1 MFSMPLANRE
11 PYSRSPIVSLSSRLG
26 WLRPTLLACSGPLAH
41 PGGMRSKRK
50 NRAPWAGPRG
60 VDAVLEEWLESRIVK
75 PCFTADETVPG
86 RGART
91 APLPPTLPT
100 PIAFAL
106 RGRDITQ
113 LYEHQARAFE
123 AARGVTGKGTRAVVV
138 ATPTASGK
146 SYCFHLPVLSTLLED
161 PDARALYL
169 YPTKALA
176 RDQEAGLRDL
186 MKASGLSAGAVVYD
200 GDTPGDARRAARERS
215 GIVLTNPD
223 MLHAGILPHHTA
235 WARTFQNLKYVVV
248 DELHTYKGVFGS
260 HVANVL
266 RRLMRVARFHGSR
279 PVLIGATATIGN
291 PREHGARMFGCDPD
305 TDEIASITEN
315 GAPQGERRVF
325 LFNPPVVN
333 SELGIRASY
342 VKQAVM
348 LATDLVRAHVPTI
361 VFGQSRNNVEVML
374 RYLRDKVAPHV
385 DPSRIMGYRGGYL
398 PEQRREIERKLR
410 DGEVLCVVATNA
422 LELGIDIGGLD
433 AVICAGYPGSVA
445 ATWQRFG
452 RAGRRGDRSICVLVT
467 SSAPLDQYLAREP
480 QYLLGAPVEEARIDP
495 DNPEILIQ
503 HVKCAAFEL
512 PFRRGETF
520 GSLDPTETASAL
532 EFLVSHRVLHETA
545 SGTFHWASDAYPAN
559 NVSLRSVGWDN
570 VVIIDAEHDKTI
582 AEIDWRGAH
591 TMVHE
596 QAIYQHDGEC
606 WQVEKFD
613 YENHKAFV
621 RKVKPDYW
629 TDAMTYT
636 TVNVLEEFGT
646 SEPREAQR
654 SEPSP
659 FPTGYGEV
667 SVVEKVVGYK
677 KIKFYTHEN
686 AGYGD
691 VRLPEMQMHTTAFWL
706 TVPESVCAQIPQGR
720 AAAIDGLRGAGIA
733 LETVATLAL
742 MCDPR
747 DLGCT
752 LGDTALEERGARSA
766 ERDESSGGS
775 RGAQLPERGEGAEG
789 VPKKARGG
797 PAPGYDPTLFLYE
810 HTPGGI
816 GLSERIFE
824 ERDVLLARALSLVEG
839 CPCASGCPACV
850 GPSGG
855 DGPPL
860 DVFGAAN
867 DAEAPRRGRTSSR
880 SDRGRKAVAIEIL
893 RRASRGA
900 EGLTPR

>member
-1 MFSMPLANRE
+1 MGDRR
-11 PYSRSPIVSLSSRLG
+11 SRKV
-26 WLRPTLLACSGPLAH
+26 
-41 PGGMRSKRK
+41 
-50 NRAPWAGPRG
+50 PWKGARG
-60 VDAVLEEWLESRIVK
+60 VDAVVEQWLESRVVK
-75 PCFTADETVPG
+75 PCLTADETVPG
-86 RGART
+86 REPRT
-91 APLPPTLPT
+91 APLPPGLPT

-106 RGRDITQ
+106 RGRGVTE
-113 LYEHQARAFE
+113 LYEHQARAFA
-123 AARGVTGKGTRAVVV
+123 AARDPKTRAVVV

-161 PDARALYL
+161 RDARALYL

-186 MKASGLSAGAVVYD
+186 MKASGLETGAVVYD
-200 GDTPGDARRAARERS
+200 GDTPGDARRAARERT

-266 RRLMRVARFHGSR
+266 RRLMRIARFHGSS

-291 PREHGARMFGCDPD
+291 PREHAARIFGVDVESEAL
-305 TDEIASITEN
+305 TSITEN

-325 LFNPPVVN
+325 MFNPPVVN
-333 SELGIRASY
+333 AELGIRASY

-348 LATDLVRAHVPTI
+348 LATDLVRAQVPTI

-374 RYLRDKVAPHV
+374 RYLRDKVATTSRGEGPHTTGV
-385 DPSRIMGYRGGYL
+385 DASRIMGYRGGYL

-410 DGEVLCVVATNA
+410 SGEVLCVVATNA

-480 QYLLGAPVEEARIDP
+480 QYLLGAPVEEARIDG

-503 HVKCAAFEL
+503 HVKCGAFEL
-512 PFRRGETF
+512 PFRRGESF
-520 GSLDPTETASAL
+520 GSLDADETAAAL
-532 EFLVSHRVLHETA
+532 EFLVQHRVLHETRGA
-545 SGTFHWASDAYPAN
+545 DGTGTFHWAADAYPAN

-636 TVNVLEEFGT
+636 TVSVMEEFGT
-646 SEPREAQR
+646 AKDDVA
-654 SEPSP
+654 
-659 FPTGYGEV
+659 FPTGWGEV

-706 TVPESVCAQIPQGR
+706 TVPESVCLTIPQGR

-733 LETVATLAL
+733 LETVATLSL

-752 LGDTALEERGARSA
+752 LGDTALDPAD
-766 ERDESSGGS
+766 RDEDEP
-775 RGAQLPERGEGAEG
+775 A
-789 VPKKARGG
+789 VPRKSRGG
-797 PAPGYDPTLFLYE
+797 PQPGYDPTLFLYE

-816 GLSERIFE
+816 GLAERIFE
-824 ERDVLLARALSLVEG
+824 ERQVLLGRALELVLG
-839 CPCASGCPACV
+839 CPCDSGCPACV
-850 GPSGG
+850 GPNAGL
-855 DGPPL
+855 DLPPAAASSA
-860 DVFGAAN
+860 DAPANDTAAAN
-867 DAEAPRRGRTSSR
+867 VPL
-880 SDRGRKAVAIEIL
+880 GRKGVAVRIL
-893 RRASRGA
+893 RHAIASSGSA
-900 EGLTPR
+900 

>member
-1 MFSMPLANRE
+1 MFRRARAGEGPGTLLNRPHRVTRLFRRQKTASMFSMSPPPPPSGRTN
-11 PYSRSPIVSLSSRLG
+11 SRI
-26 WLRPTLLACSGPLAH
+26 
-41 PGGMRSKRK
+41 
-50 NRAPWAGPRG
+50 PWKGTRG
-60 VDAVLEEWLESRIVK
+60 VDAVVEEWLDSRIVK
-75 PCFTADETVPG
+75 PCLTADKTVPG
-86 RGART
+86 RDPRT
-91 APLPPTLPT
+91 APLPPGLPSQL
-100 PIAFAL
+100 AFAL
-106 RGRDITQ
+106 RGRGVTE
-113 LYEHQARAFE
+113 LYEHQAKAFI
-123 AARGVTGKGTRAVVV
+123 AARDPRTRALVV

-146 SYCFHLPVLSTLLED
+146 SYCFHLPVLSRMLED
-161 PDARALYL
+161 RDARALYL

-176 RDQEAGLRDL
+176 RDQEAGLRDI
-186 MKASGLSAGAVVYD
+186 MRASGLETGAVVYD
-200 GDTPGDARRAARERS
+200 GDTPGDARRAARERT

-266 RRLMRVARFHGSR
+266 RRLMRVAKFHGSN

-291 PREHGARMFGCDPD
+291 PREHAARIFGIDP
-305 TDEIASITEN
+305 ENQEELVAITEN

-325 LFNPPVVN
+325 MFNPPVVN
-333 SELGIRASY
+333 AELGIRASY

-374 RYLRDKVAPHV
+374 RYLRDRVAPDV
-385 DPSRIMGYRGGYL
+385 DASRVMGYRGGYL

-410 DGEVLCVVATNA
+410 AGEVLCVVATNA

-452 RAGRRGDRSICVLVT
+452 RAGRRGERSICVLVT

-480 QYLLGAPVEEARIDP
+480 EYLLGAPVEEARIDA

-503 HVKCAAFEL
+503 HLKCGAFEL
-512 PFRRGETF
+512 PFRRGEKYGT
-520 GSLDPTETASAL
+520 LDASETSAAL
-532 EFLVSHRVLHETA
+532 EFLVAHKVLHETND
-545 SGTFHWASDAYPAN
+545 TFHWAADAYPAN
-559 NVSLRSVGWDN
+559 NVSLRSIGWDN

-636 TVNVLEEFGT
+636 TVGVLEEFGT
-646 SEPREAQR
+646 SPASPLQTPMNQGAGEAKTA
-654 SEPSP
+654 
-659 FPTGYGEV
+659 FPAGWGEV

-752 LGDTALEERGARSA
+752 LGDTALDEESPASSPRRAEGEEERA
-766 ERDESSGGS
+766 
-775 RGAQLPERGEGAEG
+775 P
-789 VPKKARGG
+789 VPRKIRGG
-797 PAPGYDPTLFLYE
+797 PAPGYSPTLFLYE

-816 GLSERIFE
+816 GLAERIFE
-824 ERDVLLARALSLVEG
+824 QREVLIARALRLVEG
-839 CPCASGCPACV
+839 CPCECGCPACV
-850 GPSGG
+850 GPNAGL
-855 DGPPL
+855 DAPPSQL
-860 DVFGAAN
+860 PDAVQRSLSSAPAN
-867 DAEAPRRGRTSSR
+867 DDARRKPVVAN
-880 SDRGRKAVAIEIL
+880 DRPLGRKAVAIDIL
-893 RRASRGA
+893 RRASHA
-900 EGLTPR
+900 S

>member
-1 MFSMPLANRE
+1 MA
-11 PYSRSPIVSLSSRLG
+11 
-26 WLRPTLLACSGPLAH
+26 TKA
-41 PGGMRSKRK
+41 
-50 NRAPWAGPRG
+50 RAAWQFERG
-60 VDAVLEEWLESRIVK
+60 VDSVLDRWLASRIVR
-75 PCFTADETVPG
+75 PCLTADEVVQG
-86 RGART
+86 REARML
-91 APLPPTLPT
+91 PFPSDLPPS
-100 PIAFAL
+100 IGAAL
-106 RGRDITQ
+106 RSRGVSE
-113 LYEHQARAFE
+113 LYAHQARAFV
-123 AARGVTGKGTRAVVV
+123 AARGPGTAGVVV

-146 SYCFHLPVLSTLLED
+146 SYCFHLPVLAALLED

-176 RDQEAGLRDL
+176 RDQEAALREL
-186 MKASGLSAGAVVYD
+186 MRDASLPAGAVVYD

-235 WARTFQNLKYVVV
+235 WARTFQNLQYVVV

-266 RRLMRVARFHGSR
+266 RRLMRVARFHGSK

-291 PREHGARMFGCDPD
+291 PAEHAARLFGLR
-305 TDEIASITEN
+305 DEELVTITEN
-315 GAPQGERRVF
+315 GAPQGDRRVF
-325 LFNPPVVN
+325 VFNPPVVN

-348 LATDLVRAHVPTI
+348 LAADLVRARVPTL

-374 RYLRDKVAPHV
+374 RYLRDKAASGEGAASPAE
-385 DPSRIMGYRGGYL
+385 IMGYRGGYL
-398 PEQRREIERKLR
+398 PAERREIERKLR

-422 LELGIDIGGLD
+422 LELGIDIGSLD

-452 RAGRRGDRSICVLVT
+452 RAGRRGATSICVLVT
-467 SSAPLDQYLAREP
+467 SSAPLDQFLAREP
-480 QYLLGAPVEEARIDP
+480 AFLLGAPVEEARIDP

-503 HVKCAAFEL
+503 HVKCAAFES
-512 PFRRGETF
+512 PFRRGEAF
-520 GSLDPTETASAL
+520 GSLDSAETAAAL
-532 EFLVSHRVLHETA
+532 DFLVHHRVLHESNA
-545 SGTFHWASDAYPAN
+545 TFHWATDVYPAN
-559 NVSLRSVGWDN
+559 GVSLRSVGWDN
-570 VVIIDAEHDKTI
+570 VVIIDREHDKTI

-606 WQVEKFD
+606 WQVERFD

-636 TVNVLEEFGT
+636 TVSVLEEFD
-646 SEPREAQR
+646 
-654 SEPSP
+654 
-659 FPTGYGEV
+659 TGLVAESALPAWPAGWGEV

-706 TVPESVCAQIPQGR
+706 TVPEEICQGLPAGR
-720 AAAIDGLRGAGIA
+720 AAAVDALRGIGIA

-747 DLGCT
+747 DLGAT
-752 LGDTALEERGARSA
+752 LGDTALESDVPRKQGGAS
-766 ERDESSGGS
+766 
-775 RGAQLPERGEGAEG
+775 PN
-789 VPKKARGG
+789 
-797 PAPGYDPTLFLYE
+797 GYNPTLFLYE

-816 GLSERIFE
+816 GLAERIFE
-824 ERDVLLARALSLVEG
+824 QRETLLWRALALVRG
-839 CPCASGCPACV
+839 CPCSAGCPACV
-850 GPSGG
+850 GPTG
-855 DGPPL
+855 D
-860 DVFGAAN
+860 AA
-867 DAEAPRRGRTSSR
+867 EHSR
-880 SDRGRKAVAIEIL
+880 KQVAVSLL
-893 RRASRGA
+893 RRLFPEIARSG
-900 EGLTPR
+900 

>member
-1 MFSMPLANRE
+1 MRK
-11 PYSRSPIVSLSSRLG
+11 SRS
-26 WLRPTLLACSGPLAH
+26 
-41 PGGMRSKRK
+41 K
-50 NRAPWAGPRG
+50 RAPWAGPRG
-60 VDAVLEEWLESRIVK
+60 VDAVLEDWLESRIVK
-75 PCFTADETVPG
+75 PCLTADETMPG
-86 RGART
+86 REARM
-91 APLPPTLPT
+91 APLPPGLPT

-106 RGRDITQ
+106 RGRDVTQ

-123 AARGVTGKGTRAVVV
+123 AARSPTTRAVIV

-161 PDARALYL
+161 RDARALYL

-176 RDQEAGLRDL
+176 RDQEAGLREL
-186 MKASGLSAGAVVYD
+186 MKASGLETGAVVYD

-215 GIVLTNPD
+215 GIILTNPD
-223 MLHAGILPHHTA
+223 MLHSGILPHHTA

-260 HVANVL
+260 HVANVI
-266 RRLMRVARFHGSR
+266 RRLMRVAKFHGST
-279 PVLIGATATIGN
+279 PKLIGATATIGN
-291 PREHGARMFGCDPD
+291 PREHGARMFGCDVD
-305 TDEIASITEN
+305 SEEIVAITEN

-325 LFNPPVVN
+325 MFNPPVVN
-333 SELGIRASY
+333 EELGIRASY

-348 LATDLVRAHVPTI
+348 LATDLVRARVPTI

-374 RYLRDKVAPHV
+374 RYLRDKVHPDV
-385 DPSRIMGYRGGYL
+385 DASKVMGYRGGYL
-398 PEQRREIERKLR
+398 PEQRREIEKKRR
-410 DGEVLCVVATNA
+410 EGEILCVVATNA

-480 QYLLGAPVEEARIDP
+480 KYLLGAAVEEARIDP
-495 DNPEILIQ
+495 DNPEIVIQ

-512 PFRRGETF
+512 PFRRGEEF
-520 GSLDPTETASAL
+520 GGLDQDDTASAL
-532 EFLVSHRVLHETA
+532 EFLVSHRVLHET

-636 TVNVLEEFGT
+636 TVNVLEEFST
-646 SEPREAQR
+646 APAEPEGV
-654 SEPSP
+654 S

-706 TVPESVCAQIPQGR
+706 TVPESVCMEIPHGR

-752 LGDTALEERGARSA
+752 LGDTAL
-766 ERDESSGGS
+766 DEPGV
-775 RGAQLPERGEGAEG
+775 EGA
-789 VPKKARGG
+789 PRKARGG
-797 PAPGYDPTLFLYE
+797 PTPGYDPTLFLYE

-816 GLSERIFE
+816 GLSQRIFE
-824 ERDVLLARALSLVEG
+824 ERETLLARALELVQG
-839 CPCASGCPACV
+839 CPCESGCPACV
-850 GPSGG
+850 GPANPLTA
-855 DGPPL
+855 PPA
-860 DVFGAAN
+860 DVFGMMEAAN
-867 DAEAPRRGRTSSR
+867 DAGQDRKTR
-880 SDRGRKAVAIEIL
+880 DRGRSVTGRKGVAIEIL
-893 RRASRGA
+893 RRARGSRA
-900 EGLTPR
+900 AP

>member
-1 MFSMPLANRE
+1 
-11 PYSRSPIVSLSSRLG
+11 
-26 WLRPTLLACSGPLAH
+26 
-41 PGGMRSKRK
+41 MR
-50 NRAPWAGPRG
+50 
-60 VDAVLEEWLESRIVK
+60 
-75 PCFTADETVPG
+75 
-86 RGART
+86 
-91 APLPPTLPT
+91 
-100 PIAFAL
+100 
-106 RGRDITQ
+106 
-113 LYEHQARAFE
+113 
-123 AARGVTGKGTRAVVV
+123 
-138 ATPTASGK
+138 
-146 SYCFHLPVLSTLLED
+146 
-161 PDARALYL
+161 
-169 YPTKALA
+169 
-176 RDQEAGLRDL
+176 
-186 MKASGLSAGAVVYD
+186 ASGLASGAVVYD
-200 GDTPGDARRAARERS
+200 GDTPGDARRAAREKT

-235 WARTFQNLKYVVV
+235 WARTFQNLRYVVV

-266 RRLMRVARFHGSR
+266 RRLMRVAKFHGSN

-291 PREHGARMFGCDPD
+291 PREHAARIFGIDPA
-305 TDEIASITEN
+305 DEDALTAITEN

-325 LFNPPVVN
+325 MFNPPVVN
-333 SELGIRASY
+333 AELGIRASY

-374 RYLRDKVAPHV
+374 RYLRDKVSPDIDA
-385 DPSRIMGYRGGYL
+385 SRIMGYRGGYL

-410 DGEVLCVVATNA
+410 EGEVLCVVATNA

-452 RAGRRGDRSICVLVT
+452 RAGRRGERSICVLVT

-480 QYLLGAPVEEARIDP
+480 EYLLGAPVEEARIDA
-495 DNPEILIQ
+495 DNPEIIIQ
-503 HVKCAAFEL
+503 HLKCGAFEL
-512 PFRRGETF
+512 PFRRGESYGT
-520 GSLDPTETASAL
+520 LDAGETAAAL
-532 EFLVSHRVLHETA
+532 EFLVAHKVLHETND
-545 SGTFHWASDAYPAN
+545 TFHWAADAYPAN
-559 NVSLRSVGWDN
+559 NVSLRSIGWDN

-636 TVNVLEEFGT
+636 TVSVLEEFGT
-646 SEPREAQR
+646 GPTAVIDPRPACA
-654 SEPSP
+654 PDAW
-659 FPTGYGEV
+659 PTGWGEV

-706 TVPESVCAQIPQGR
+706 TVPESVCMQIPQGR

-733 LETVATLAL
+733 LETVSTLAL

-752 LGDTALEERGARSA
+752 LGDTAL
-766 ERDESSGGS
+766 DESDDSQGS
-775 RGAQLPERGEGAEG
+775 ADEAAPPIPRK
-789 VPKKARGG
+789 VRGG
-797 PAPGYDPTLFLYE
+797 PAPGYSPTLFIYE

-816 GLSERIFE
+816 GLAERIFE
-824 ERDVLLARALSLVEG
+824 QREVLLARALRLVEG
-839 CPCASGCPACV
+839 CPCEFGCPACV
-850 GPSGG
+850 GPNADASAPQLTGQM
-855 DGPPL
+855 PS
-860 DVFGAAN
+860 VAAN
-867 DAEAPRRGRTSSR
+867 DEARRPTRKEARAEAK
-880 SDRGRKAVAIEIL
+880 GRKAIAIDIL
-893 RRASRGA
+893 RRATSG
-900 EGLTPR
+900 G

>member
-1 MFSMPLANRE
+1 MFSMPRK
-11 PYSRSPIVSLSSRLG
+11 SRI
-26 WLRPTLLACSGPLAH
+26 
-41 PGGMRSKRK
+41 
-50 NRAPWAGPRG
+50 PWKSARG
-60 VDAVLEEWLESRIVK
+60 VDAVVEDWLESRIVK
-75 PCFTADETVPG
+75 PCLTADETVPG
-86 RGART
+86 REPKT
-91 APLPPTLPT
+91 APLPPGLPSQL
-100 PIAFAL
+100 AFAL
-106 RGRDITQ
+106 RGRGVSE
-113 LYEHQARAFE
+113 LYEHQARAFT
-123 AARGVTGKGTRAVVV
+123 AARAPRTRALVV

-146 SYCFHLPVLSTLLED
+146 SYCFHLPVLSRMIENR
-161 PDARALYL
+161 DARALYL

-176 RDQEAGLRDL
+176 RDQEAGLREI
-186 MKASGLSAGAVVYD
+186 MRASGLGSGGPGAVVYD
-200 GDTPGDARRAARERS
+200 GDTPGDARRAARERT

-235 WARTFQNLKYVVV
+235 WARTFQNLAYVVV

-266 RRLMRVARFHGSR
+266 RRLMRVAKFHGSN

-291 PREHGARMFGCDPD
+291 PREHAARIFGIDDSAP
-305 TDEIASITEN
+305 ASEHELVAITEN

-325 LFNPPVVN
+325 MFNPPVVN
-333 SELGIRASY
+333 AELGIRASY

-374 RYLRDKVAPHV
+374 RYLRDKVAP
-385 DPSRIMGYRGGYL
+385 DIDASRIMGYRGGYL

-410 DGEVLCVVATNA
+410 AGEVLCVVATNA

-452 RAGRRGDRSICVLVT
+452 RAGRRGERSICVLVT
-467 SSAPLDQYLAREP
+467 SSAPLDQFLAREP
-480 QYLLGAPVEEARIDP
+480 EYLLGAPVEEARIDA
-495 DNPEILIQ
+495 DNPEIVIQ
-503 HVKCAAFEL
+503 HLKCGAFEL
-512 PFRRGETF
+512 PFRRGEEYGT
-520 GSLDPTETASAL
+520 LDKDETSAAL
-532 EFLVSHRVLHETA
+532 EFLVAHKVLHE
-545 SGTFHWASDAYPAN
+545 SNDTFHWAADAYPAN
-559 NVSLRSVGWDN
+559 NVSLRSIGWDN
-570 VVIIDAEHDKTI
+570 VVIIDAERDLTI

-636 TVNVLEEFGT
+636 TVSVLEEFGT
-646 SEPREAQR
+646 GPAALIDPPHPEPW
-654 SEPSP
+654 
-659 FPTGYGEV
+659 PTGWGEV
-667 SVVEKVVGYK
+667 SVVDKVVGYK

-691 VRLPEMQMHTTAFWL
+691 VRLPEMQMHTTSFWL
-706 TVPESVCAQIPQGR
+706 TVPESVCTQIPQGR

-752 LGDTALEERGARSA
+752 LGDTAL
-766 ERDESSGGS
+766 DE
-775 RGAQLPERGEGAEG
+775 PKEDGAETAADAPPV
-789 VPKKARGG
+789 VPRKIRGG
-797 PAPGYDPTLFLYE
+797 PAPGYSPTLFIYE

-816 GLSERIFE
+816 GLAERIFE
-824 ERDVLLARALSLVEG
+824 QREVLIARALRLVEG
-839 CPCASGCPACV
+839 CRCDFGCPACV
-850 GPSGG
+850 GPNAGLDIPSISPAALQMLSEAAPESG
-855 DGPPL
+855 
-860 DVFGAAN
+860 VSVAAVDSARAHAA
-867 DAEAPRRGRTSSR
+867 DARKKARPAT
-880 SDRGRKAVAIEIL
+880 GRKAIAIDIL
-893 RRASRGA
+893 RRASRG
-900 EGLTPR
+900 G